1 MKKAPRHDEPS
12 AASLREIPEADFSR
26 QKWEPRPRIAARI
39 AAEGMTFPGRGRPRK
54 GQEVGPSV
62 MKTVR
67 VPKAFWDQLERRAR
81 SKKLTVHAAIRV
93 ALAEWVGRAGR
104 P

>member
-1 MKKAPRHDEPS
+1 MKKAGKRNEPS
-12 AASLREIPEADFSR
+12 AVSLREMPEADFSR
-26 QKWEPRPRIAARI
+26 QKWERRPRIAVRI

-62 MKTVR
+62 MKSVR
-67 VPKAFWDQLERRAR
+67 FPKVFWNQLEKRAR
-81 SKKLTVHAAIRV
+81 SKNLTAHAAIRV
-93 ALAEWVGRAGR
+93 ALAEWVGR

>member
-1 MKKAPRHDEPS
+1 MKKARKRNEPS
-12 AASLREIPEADFSR
+12 AAALREMPEADFSR
-26 QKWEPRPRIAARI
+26 QKWERRPRIAARI

-62 MKTVR
+62 MKSVR
-67 VPKAFWDQLERRAR
+67 FPKVFWNQLEKRAR
-81 SKKLTVHAAIRV
+81 SKNLTAHAAIRV
-93 ALAEWVGRAGR
+93 ALAEWVGR